1 MADKARDPRA
11 QAVLA
16 TVASVWEKLANQR
29 GYQRVSRH
37 MVDLVYRLDA
47 TPATRAR
54 SFRLARRT
62 IGVELRNR

>member
-16 TVASVWEKLANQR
+16 TVATVWEKLANQR
-29 GYQRVSRH
+29 GHQRVSQR

-47 TPATRAR
+47 IPVTQAGIVLVGPARD
-54 SFRLARRT
+54 RR
-62 IGVELRNR
+62 